1 MNKLIIISLVFGC
14 VSCIDLGT
22 SQKAGGS
29 SDSGTATIQ
38 VAKVYNFNPR
48 IQINGQVLL
57 DKYPEMESFT
67 AGTPGVSGVSMSAA
81 ELRSQ
86 PMIILGAPG
95 SDQRILATIRL
106 KNGSVVKEVL
116 K

>member
-1 MNKLIIISLVFGC
+1 MNKLFIITLVFGC

-22 SQKAGGS
+22 SQKAGGPS
-29 SDSGTATIQ
+29 EPGASKIKA
-38 VAKVYNFNPR
+38 AKVYNFNPR

-67 AGTPGVSGVSMSAA
+67 AGTPGVSGVSMSVA
-81 ELRSQ
+81 ELKAR